1 MALIIPVTTRSILD
15 AFDAGRTP
23 TVEYEIAD
31 KLSGLHNADGLSDAE
46 RKGAWAEATAFHFIH
61 LEESPWEPIM
71 DL

>member
-1 MALIIPVTTRSILD
+1 
-15 AFDAGRTP
+15 
-23 TVEYEIAD
+23 VEYEIAD